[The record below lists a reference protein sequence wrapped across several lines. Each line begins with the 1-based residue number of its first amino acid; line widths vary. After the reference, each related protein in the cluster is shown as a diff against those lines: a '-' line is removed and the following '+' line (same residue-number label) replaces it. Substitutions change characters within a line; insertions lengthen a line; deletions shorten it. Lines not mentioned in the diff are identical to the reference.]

1 MTGVAD
7 LLLRIA
13 YKFLRAL
20 FSLCVYAFLVEH
32 VLGGEYSQVLRGQE
46 HDLLTGLVSGWLSA
60 GVLVDVTGVVAGA
73 GFWVFWQV
81 TGTQVTG

>member
-1 MTGVAD
+1 M
-7 LLLRIA
+7 
-13 YKFLRAL
+13 
-20 FSLCVYAFLVEH
+20 YAFVVEH
-32 VLGGEYSQVLRGQE
+32 VLGCEYLQVLRGQE

-81 TGTQVTG
+81 TGHRLLVEMYAYCGSRF